1 MVDYII
7 TTIRLEGLLREY
19 LDPIIVFCFST
30 LYLHT
35 LILILRRKN
44 KDATTLLQTQG
55 VVTLLQQSY
64 FMSLSLYVFM
74 SWIIDK

>member
-1 MVDYII
+1 M
-7 TTIRLEGLLREY
+7 RLEGLLREY
-19 LDPIIVFCFST
+19 LDTIIVFCFST

-55 VVTLLQQSY
+55 VVTMLQQSY